1 MENFISQ
8 IQAFSGF
15 DETMNKENIKEP
27 TFSTPKKRSRSPTVL
42 YDRDSNL
49 QNISNLITTQTV
61 WSPIK
66 KKKNISTPKLKC
78 QVQKKKDETLIQLYS
93 DQISQKKVIELDRP
107 ENIENVITKKFN
119 IKVDNNGKKVLEKYE
134 SNKSDSITVKILE
147 NGFNNVLYV
156 KFLSINAPKDKIC
169 KKVVESFTYK
179 EGKENRRVC
188 LFESAGNQS
197 LQEYIDKKGK
207 KNFQLKI

>member
-1 MENFISQ
+1 
-8 IQAFSGF
+8 
-15 DETMNKENIKEP
+15 MNKENQ
-27 TFSTPKKRSRSPTVL
+27 TQSFSTPKKRSRSPSII
-42 YDRDSNL
+42 YEKEGNL
-49 QNISNLITTQTV
+49 QNISNLIITQTV

-66 KKKNISTPKLKC
+66 KKKNISTPKLKR

-119 IKVDNNGKKVLEKYE
+119 VKVETNGLKGLEKYE
-134 SNKSDSITVKILE
+134 NTKCDSITVKILE

-156 KFLSINAPKDKIC
+156 KYLSLNAPKDKIC

-179 EGKENRRVC
+179 EGEENRRVC
-188 LFESAGNQS
+188 LFESAGNLS

-207 KNFQLKI
+207 K